1 MIGFGTLSD
10 RIGRRHG
17 LALVF
22 AVQSAAYLLAGLKVG
37 SAGLA
42 LSLVL
47 YGSAVF
53 AIPAIMAAAV
63 GEYLGL
69 SRASTSFATVTIFF
83 GVGQVI
89 GPAGAGLIAK
99 STGSFTTP
107 YLVAGVLTALATVGA
122 LLLPKAPGTRA

>member
-1 MIGFGTLSD
+1 M
-10 RIGRRHG
+10 
-17 LALVF
+17 
-22 AVQSAAYLLAGLKVG
+22 
-37 SAGLA
+37 

-69 SRASTSFATVTIFF
+69 NRASSAFATVTIFF

-89 GPAGAGLIAK
+89 GPAGAGIIAK
-99 STGSFTTP
+99 AAGAFTTP
-107 YLVAGVLTALATVGA
+107 YLIAGMLTAFASAFA
-122 LLLPKAPGTRA
+122 LLLPPPREAGN